1 MADPTISSAM
11 LDGVPVGGVES
22 VGGVRV
28 ALTDLASQPV
38 QTVAPS
44 QPSLDAIT
52 IKVGDLFPDMKSFRV
67 HLGLYGITHKC
78 PYRARRSDNSR
89 FVGICPSV
97 MTELKES
104 SKQSKR
110 TLPDPIESSEFK
122 VQCPF
127 NVIARRRKEGGVC
140 VTRAVLEHS
149 PDCTAPVSFSTS
161 ATSAYMSQLME
172 ETPSNI
178 APREIGKY
186 VHEATGTKLSYST
199 LWRTSHL
206 LQTKERERQDATFKK
221 IVPFLN
227 AFREANP
234 GTLAVVEQHPNGR
247 FYRSFLCP
255 GALASAFG
263 DCPFSL
269 HVESNPIT
277 SCYGGSLLIA
287 YVKDGLGALV
297 PLAIGITARE
307 DEENWRF
314 FFHQLLTALPIIGC
328 PGVTVSHSKDPA
340 ISEAQLAVLPAS
352 RSTTNFTRLDWTAS
366 GSLHEYYAQMA
377 HLCTNSYFVI
387 MVGWITQVAMLI
399 YARYMEL
406 ESERSVFPGGILGR
420 SNMNFSGWD
429 VASFGPSDYLVVNAH
444 EKQQVNLALRSCSCG
459 QWIEH
464 SFPCIHATRCLP
476 LERLVGLGQ
485 FVHPSYF
492 TESVRR
498 CYSRRMALIDI
509 NAITPQ
515 GKSPLDEAGAFVNEH
530 ATTTGS
536 DGVIIPQ
543 ELPLLPPTAIEPVKR
558 GRGRPRVVRT
568 SNHSRGTGLG
578 ALYQCGHCHGKG
590 HNSRTCPLN
599 HKTDLS
605 SSATAAQV
613 ASVAL
618 GTTSTAT
625 PTNVFGEATVPF
637 AIGTSLSTSTP
648 PV

>member
-1 MADPTISSAM
+1 M
-11 LDGVPVGGVES
+11 LDGVPVGSVGG

-28 ALTDLASQPV
+28 ALTDLAPQPV
-38 QTVAPS
+38 QTVAPT

-52 IKVGDLFPDMKSFRV
+52 IKVGDIFPDMKSFRAR
-67 HLGLYGITHKC
+67 LGLYGITHKC

-89 FVGICPSV
+89 FVGICPAV
-97 MTELKES
+97 MSELKKES
-104 SKQSKR
+104 SKPNKGSL
-110 TLPDPIESSEFK
+110 TDSNDGSEIES
-122 VQCPF
+122 QCPF

-140 VTRAVLEHS
+140 VTRAILEHS
-149 PDCTAPVSFSTS
+149 PNCNAPISFSTS
-161 ATSAYMSQLME
+161 ATSAYMIQLME
-172 ETPSNI
+172 ESASTI

-206 LQTKERERQDATFKK
+206 LQARERERQDATFKK

-269 HVESNPIT
+269 HVESSPIT
-277 SCYGGSLLIA
+277 SYYEGSLLSA

-314 FFHQLLTALPIIGC
+314 FFHQLLTVLPIIGC

-352 RSTTNFTRLDWTAS
+352 RTMSNFTRLDWTAS
-366 GSLHEYYAQMA
+366 GSLHEYYAQMT
-377 HLCTNSYFVI
+377 HLCSNSYFVI
-387 MVGWITQVAMLI
+387 LVGWITQVAVLI
-399 YARYMEL
+399 YARSMEL

-420 SNMNFSGWD
+420 SNMSFSGWD

-444 EKQQVNLALRSCSCG
+444 EKQQVNLTLRTCSCG
-459 QWIEH
+459 QWVEH

-498 CYSRRMALIDI
+498 CYSRRMTLIDV
-509 NAITPQ
+509 NSITPQ
-515 GKSPLDEAGAFVNEH
+515 GDSLLHDAGAFVNDH
-530 ATTTGS
+530 DAATGP

-543 ELPLLPPTAIEPVKR
+543 ELPLLPPTAFEPVKR
-558 GRGRPRVVRT
+558 GRGRPKVVRT
-568 SNHSRGTGLG
+568 GNHTRGAGLG
-578 ALYQCGHCHGKG
+578 AMYQCGHCHGKG

-599 HKTDLS
+599 QKTDMS

-613 ASVAL
+613 ASVTL
-618 GTTSTAT
+618 GST
-625 PTNVFGEATVPF
+625 PTTTTPSVFGEASVPF
-637 AIGTSLSTSTP
+637 TIDTSLSTSTP